1 MVANNSSNYYIYGGV
16 LKNYGGSFRI
26 VYTILSTRDAIELY
40 RLCITYSSDTFIM
53 SDRYGINFR
62 HETVNNEKVTI
73 VAPDVT
79 NKDKEEQFLSN
90 YL

>member
-1 MVANNSSNYYIYGGV
+1 MIEIIIDKGLNPQISIDY
-16 LKNYGGSFRI
+16 LDTFRNDTD
-26 VYTILSTRDAIELY
+26 YF
-40 RLCITYSSDTFIM
+40 SDTFIM

-79 NKDKEEQFLSN
+79 NKDKEELFLAN